1 MWRMGDRLRVAITL
15 EQCWHRVPGGTARA
29 ALESIA
35 ALQDHGSTD
44 LIGVSARHR
53 MDPAP
58 TWRPTIEVE
67 QFRLPRLALYESWQ
81 RFRRSS
87 ITSLVGSVDVIHA
100 TGMAVPPR
108 TAPLV
113 VTVHDLAF
121 LRDPTQFT
129 ARGVQFFQRSIE
141 LARRDAT
148 LVNCPSQATI
158 DECVDNGFDAER
170 LRLLP
175 WSIDPVLA
183 EPAEVTLRRSQLK
196 IDGPMVLWAGTI
208 EPRKNLPMLL
218 DAFARIDDSS
228 ATLVLAGPTGWN
240 EDLSAKLRV
249 LGDRVQVLGFVST
262 EELRTLFAAADVF
275 CFPSR
280 QEGFGLPVLE
290 AMAQGT
296 AVITSSGTATAEVAG
311 DAAVLVDP
319 SDGDA
324 MVNALDRL
332 LGDASERIRLGARAR
347 QRVLEHFSRRA
358 HAAALESIYREAVS
372 LGVRGSGR

>member
-1 MWRMGDRLRVAITL
+1 MGDRLRVAITL

-29 ALESIA
+29 ALESVA

-44 LIGVSARHR
+44 LIGVSAHHR
-53 MDPAP
+53 SDPAP
-58 TWRPTIEVE
+58 TWRPTIDVE
-67 QFRLPRLALYESWQ
+67 QFRLPRTALYESWQ
-81 RFRRSS
+81 RFRRSR
-87 ITSLVGSVDVIHA
+87 ITSLVGPVDVIHA

-129 ARGVQFFQRSIE
+129 ARGVRFFHRAIE

-158 DECVDNGFDAER
+158 DECVDNGFDPER

-183 EPAEVTLRRSQLK
+183 EPDEVAKRRTQLN
-196 IDGPMVLWAGTI
+196 IEGPMVLWAGTI

-218 DAFARIDDSS
+218 DAFARITDSS

-240 EDLSAKLRV
+240 EDLSAKLRG

-262 EELRTLFAAADVF
+262 EDLRTLFAAADVF

-296 AVITSSGTATAEVAG
+296 AVITSAGTATAEVAG

-324 MVNALDRL
+324 LVNALDHL
-332 LGDASERIRLGARAR
+332 LGDESERNRLGARAR
-347 QRVLEHFSRRA
+347 QRVLERFSRQA
-358 HAAALESIYREAVS
+358 HAVALESIYQEAVS
-372 LGVRGSGR
+372 LGAGMSGR

>member
-1 MWRMGDRLRVAITL
+1 MGDRLRVAITL

>member
-1 MWRMGDRLRVAITL
+1 MGDRLRVAITL

-29 ALESIA
+29 ALDSVR
-35 ALQDHGSTD
+35 ALQLHGASE
-44 LIGVSARHR
+44 LIGVSAHHGS
-53 MDPAP
+53 DPEHS
-58 TWRPTIEVE
+58 WRPTIEVE
-67 QFRLPRLALYESWQ
+67 QFRLPRIALYESWH
-81 RFRRSS
+81 RFRRPRVSS
-87 ITSLVGSVDVIHA
+87 LIEHVDVIHA
-100 TGMAVPPR
+100 TGMAVPPP

-129 ARGVQFFQRSIE
+129 ARGVRFFHRAID
-141 LARRDAT
+141 LARSDAT
-148 LVNCPSQATI
+148 IVNCPSQATI
-158 DECVDNGFDAER
+158 DECVDHGFDPER

-183 EPAEVTLRRSQLK
+183 DPAEVSRVRSRLG

-208 EPRKNLPMLL
+208 EPRKNLQMLL
-218 DAFARIDDSS
+218 EAFTRIADPV

-240 EDLSAKLRV
+240 EDLSARLST
-249 LGDRVQVLGFVST
+249 LGDRVRVLGFVAS
-262 EELRTLFAAADVF
+262 EELRTLFAAADIF

-311 DAAVLVDP
+311 DAGMLVDP
-319 SDGDA
+319 SDVDA
-324 MVNALDRL
+324 LVDALDL
-332 LGDASERIRLGARAR
+332 LIGDVSERERLGALAR
-347 QRVLEHFSRRA
+347 RRVLDQYDPRR
-358 HAAALESIYREAVS
+358 HAAALESIYHEAAA